1 MSVRG
6 KVALELGI
14 IAVLTT
20 VFLLL
25 FPKRSPA
32 VDVALAGFA
41 LVCLGVSA
49 GYTKKVIWAASPP
62 ATVENR
68 FKRCAVVSLWVT
80 LPMG

>member
-14 IAVLTT
+14 IVVLTSI
-20 VFLLL
+20 FLVL

-41 LVCLGVSA
+41 LGCIAVSA
-49 GYTKKVIWAASPP
+49 GYTRRVVWAVSPP
-62 ATVENR
+62 QVAENR
-68 FKRCAVVSLWVT
+68 FKRCLAVTFWVT
-80 LPMG
+80 G